1 MTIFGP
7 YAPPTFS
14 SRNGVAQ
21 RFAKACSARQESRSS
36 SMDWNAARARASP
49 ARFAEAPNPA
59 NLNDLFHQAYTI
71 PPADLRKSILTLAVQ
86 GKLVPQDPNDEPAE
100 EGLARIAATKLRLQ
114 KTGEIGKEKP
124 VEPLQPDSLPFEAPD
139 SWRWAKLAELTELI
153 TKGSSP
159 KWQGIAYVS
168 ESEGILF
175 ITSENVGNYVLRKLD
190 DLKYVSKG
198 FNEIEPRSIL
208 KRGDILMNLVGASI
222 GRTAVYDLHDG
233 ANINQAVALI
243 RLVRETDGICPR
255 FLLNYLNSP
264 AAINNM
270 LSSRVVN
277 ALPNISLT
285 DAREFAVPIPP
296 LAEQRRIVAKVEQ
309 LMALVDALEQQL
321 AASRSTAAKLLTAL
335 VTELTTA

>member
-1 MTIFGP
+1 
-7 YAPPTFS
+7 
-14 SRNGVAQ
+14 
-21 RFAKACSARQESRSS
+21 
-36 SMDWNAARARASP
+36 
-49 ARFAEAPNPA
+49 
-59 NLNDLFHQAYTI
+59 
-71 PPADLRKSILTLAVQ
+71 LRKSILTLAVQ
-86 GKLVPQDPNDEPAE
+86 GKLVPQDPNDGSAE
-100 EGLARIAATKLRLQ
+100 ELLARIAATKLRLQ
-114 KTGEIGKEKP
+114 KNGEIAKEKP
-124 VEPLQPDSLPFEAPD
+124 FEPLQSDNLPFEAPE

-243 RLVRETDGICPR
+243 RLVRETDGVCSR
-255 FLLNYLNSP
+255 FLLHYLNSP
-264 AAINNM
+264 SAIDYM

-277 ALPNISLT
+277 AQPNISLT

-296 LAEQRRIVAKVEQ
+296 LAEQRRIVAKVSE
-309 LMALVDALEQQL
+309 LMALVDELETQL
-321 AASRSTAAKLLTAL
+321 AASRAATVNLLSAL
-335 VTELTTA
+335 VAELTGTTSRLPADS